1 MAHAATLEI
10 KGLNKQY
17 QVRGE
22 SLSVL
27 EDISL
32 SIKPGEFV
40 SVVGSSGCGKS
51 TLLKLII
58 GLEDD
63 YQGELLLDGN
73 RLVGTS
79 LERGI
84 VFQEHRLFPW
94 LTVEQ
99 NIGIGLLN
107 NTKLTDEEKRKS
119 IREHIELVGLND
131 FANAYPYQ
139 LSGGMSQ
146 RVAIARALVNR
157 PEVLLLDEPFGALDA
172 FTRAYLQEELQRIW
186 EKEGITMILVTHDVE
201 EAVYLGDRVVV
212 MQPRPGRIKRIVDV
226 PLARERNRAS
236 AAFAAIKEEVLSEFA
251 DTTGAKVELITES
264 APKEL
269 YQHSNELSYQEA
281 A

>member
-1 MAHAATLEI
+1 MTHAATLEI

-17 QVRGE
+17 QVRGK
-22 SLSVL
+22 SLPVL
-27 EDISL
+27 ENISL
-32 SIKPGEFV
+32 SIKQGEFV
-40 SVVGSSGCGKS
+40 SIVGSSGCGKS

-63 YQGELLLDGN
+63 YQGELLLDGS
-73 RLVGTS
+73 RIVGTS

-99 NIGIGLLN
+99 NVGIGLLN
-107 NTKLTDEEKRKS
+107 NTKLSEEEKRKS
-119 IREHIELVGLND
+119 VQEHIELVGLKD
-131 FANAYPYQ
+131 FAKAYPFQ

-172 FTRAYLQEELQRIW
+172 FTRAFLQEELQRIW

-212 MQPRPGRIKRIVDV
+212 MQPRPGRIKRIIDV
-226 PLARERNRAS
+226 PLERERNRS
-236 AAFAAIKEEVLSEFA
+236 SVEFTAIKEEVLSEFA
-251 DTTGAKVELITES
+251 DTADTQTVLISEP
-264 APKEL
+264 AAEEQH
-269 YQHSNELSYQEA
+269 QHSDELCYPA
-281 A
+281 

>member
-17 QVRGE
+17 QARGK

-40 SVVGSSGCGKS
+40 SIVGSSGCGKS

-73 RLVGTS
+73 RIDGTS

-99 NIGIGLLN
+99 NINIGLLN
-107 NTKLTDEEKRKS
+107 NTKLSEEEKRKS
-119 IREHIELVGLND
+119 VQEHIELVGLKD

-172 FTRAYLQEELQRIW
+172 FTRAYLQQELQHIW

-226 PLARERNRAS
+226 TLPRERNRSS
-236 AAFAAIKEEVLSEFA
+236 AEFVALKEEVLREFA
-251 DTTGAKVELITES
+251 DTPVTETELVAELVVEEAYANIH
-264 APKEL
+264 EL
-269 YQHSNELSYQEA
+269 RA